1 MPSKDFVLYVR
12 DSGISKP
19 TAISTITP
27 SGRQALSLKML
38 PDTRSEH
45 VKSRVMQ
52 EMQSRMTGSVED
64 AIDVESDI
72 CYGRNELEQMLHE

>member
-1 MPSKDFVLYVR
+1 
-12 DSGISKP
+12 
-19 TAISTITP
+19 
-27 SGRQALSLKML
+27 ML

-52 EMQSRMTGSVED
+52 EMQSRMTGAAEN

-72 CYGRNELEQMLHE
+72 CYGRNELE